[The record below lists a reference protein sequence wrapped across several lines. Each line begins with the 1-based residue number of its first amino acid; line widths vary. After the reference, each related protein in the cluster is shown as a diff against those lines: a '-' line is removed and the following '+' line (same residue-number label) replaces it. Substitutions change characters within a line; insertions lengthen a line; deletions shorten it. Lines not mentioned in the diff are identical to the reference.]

1 MTVNE
6 AAELVIQAGS
16 MGRGGEVFVLD
27 MGNPVSIYEFARR
40 VIEYSGHSVRDDMNP
55 SGDITIEEIGLKP
68 GEKLHEELLIRDN
81 PEPTL
86 HPKIMKLSEDF
97 MPLDQLEERLDLL
110 RPLLNENN
118 IVAIRQ
124 LLVDIIHEYTPARK
138 IIDLEWNSINSTN
151 M

>member
-1 MTVNE
+1 
-6 AAELVIQAGS
+6 
-16 MGRGGEVFVLD
+16 
-27 MGNPVSIYEFARR
+27 
-40 VIEYSGHSVRDDMNP
+40 
-55 SGDITIEEIGLKP
+55 
-68 GEKLHEELLIRDN
+68 
-81 PEPTL
+81 
-86 HPKIMKLSEDF
+86 MKLSEDF